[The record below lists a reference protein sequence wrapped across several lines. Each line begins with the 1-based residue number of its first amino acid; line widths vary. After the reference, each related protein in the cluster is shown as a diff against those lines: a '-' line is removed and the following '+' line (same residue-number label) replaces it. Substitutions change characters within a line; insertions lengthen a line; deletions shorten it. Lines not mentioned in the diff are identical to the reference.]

1 MKRIVGVEDAMM
13 TARYAIAERFAQLG
27 IRGHK
32 AMTEYIA
39 QNAKPEAHEKPTLQ
53 DMQDLIRKMD
63 EHLAFLD
70 FWTKM
75 GVCS

>member
-1 MKRIVGVEDAMM
+1 MKRIVEGADAMM
-13 TARYAIAERFAQLG
+13 AARYAIAERFSQLG
-27 IRGHK
+27 ITGHK

-39 QNAKPEAHEKPTLQ
+39 RNTKPESHEKPSLQ

-70 FWTKM
+70 FWMNM